1 MATAPTLPLVS
12 VEEYLRSSWR
22 PDKEFVDG
30 VLIDKGMPTVFH
42 QMLSAILLRWFYQ
55 YEKEFRIKALA
66 DVRTQ
71 IIERARYR
79 LPDLLIFTV
88 PARLGRIL
96 TVVPDIVIEILSP
109 DDRQSDNLARFR
121 DYENLGVSHIVQ
133 MDPEEHVAHR
143 YQGGSLIQ
151 TEFRALSLSGRPDL
165 PFDSAALFEQLRQE
179 VADADLADDSG
190 TEINTP

>member
-1 MATAPTLPLVS
+1 MAIAPTVPLVS
-12 VEEYLRSSWR
+12 VEEYLSSSWR
-22 PDKEFVDG
+22 PDKEFVEG

-42 QMLSAILLRWFYQ
+42 QLLSAILLRRFYQ
-55 YEKEFRIKALA
+55 YEKEFRVKALA

-71 IIERARYR
+71 IVERARYR

-109 DDRQSDNLARFR
+109 DDRQSENLARFR
-121 DYENLGVSHIVQ
+121 DYEKLGISHIIQ

-143 YQGGSLIQ
+143 YQRGSLIQ
-151 TEFRALSLSGRPDL
+151 TEFQSLSLPGRPDL
-165 PFDSAALFEQLRQE
+165 PFDSAALFEQLRRE
-179 VADADLADDSG
+179 VAEADLASDD
-190 TEINTP
+190 TV

>member
-30 VLIDKGMPTVFH
+30 VLIDKGMPAVFH
-42 QMLSAILLRWFYQ
+42 GLLQAILISWFRAL
-55 YEKEFRIKALA
+55 EKEYRVKAVPE
-66 DVRTQ
+66 VRTQ

-79 LPDLLIFTV
+79 IPDLLIFTV
-88 PARLGRIL
+88 PARLGRIFTL
-96 TVVPDIVIEILSP
+96 VPDIVIEILSP
-109 DDRQSDNLARFR
+109 DDRQSENLARFR
-121 DYENLGVSHIVQ
+121 DYETLGISHIVQ

-143 YQGGSLIQ
+143 YQSGSLIQ
-151 TEFRALSLSGRPDL
+151 TEFRSLSLRGRPDL
-165 PFDSAALFEQLRQE
+165 PFHSAALFEQLRQE
-179 VADADLADDSG
+179 VAEADLVDDSG

>member
-12 VEEYLRSSWR
+12 VEEYLRSSWQ

-42 QMLSAILLRWFYQ
+42 GLLQAILISWFRAL
-55 YEKEFRIKALA
+55 EKDYRVKAVPE
-66 DVRTQ
+66 VRTQ

-79 LPDLLIFTV
+79 IPDLLIFTV

-96 TVVPDIVIEILSP
+96 TVTPDIVIEILSP
-109 DDRQSDNLARFR
+109 DDRLSENFARFR

-143 YQGGSLIQ
+143 YQRGSLIQ
-151 TEFRALSLSGRPDL
+151 TEFQSLSLPGRSDL
-165 PFDSAALFEQLRQE
+165 PFDSAALFEQLRSE
-179 VADADLADDSG
+179 VAETDLAADDG
-190 TEINTP
+190 PHT